1 MRGYGSIGTEVIV
14 FACLHAQ
21 GEAARLIACAQDFS
35 PLVEQTDADTVT
47 LDIGGLEHLFGSVH
61 DIARAI
67 ARRAGISVNIA
78 VAANPDTACHA
89 ARGFS
94 GTSIVPEGDE
104 AKFLASL
111 PVALLA
117 PTEETAETLARWG
130 VHTFRDLAALP
141 DLGVAARLGEEGVR
155 LQQLARGEHGR
166 PLVPLDAQQRFE
178 EEMEL
183 EYPVELLEPLLF
195 VLARLLGDVCRRL
208 EDRALAA
215 IGLRVHLLLEN
226 AGEHERAIRLPV
238 PMRNQ
243 RVFLKLIELDLE
255 KHAPAAPVVKVTIAA
270 DPARPRTT
278 QNGLFIPLA
287 PEPEKLELT
296 LARIAKVVGEEN
308 VGSPELMDTHRPGA
322 FRIRAFG
329 MKERGAGGNTGFPQL
344 ALRIFRPPL
353 AAKVQSDFLSAPGIR
368 GKIAR
373 QAGPWRTSGDW
384 WTHDPWSRD
393 EWDIELTDGGLYRIY
408 YDARTGRWF
417 IEGSYD

>member
-1 MRGYGSIGTEVIV
+1 M
-14 FACLHAQ
+14 FACIHAP
-21 GEAARLIACAQDFS
+21 GESGRLIACAQGFS
-35 PLVEQTDADTVT
+35 PLVEQTGADTVT
-47 LDIGGLEHLFGSVH
+47 LDIDGLEHLFGSVH
-61 DIARAI
+61 DIANAI
-67 ARRAGISVNIA
+67 ARRAGIPVNVA
-78 VAANPDTACHA
+78 VAANPDAAFHA

-94 GTSIVPEGDE
+94 GTSIVPQGDE

-111 PVALLA
+111 PVALLSPA
-117 PTEETAETLARWG
+117 EEVAETLARWG
-130 VHTFRDLAALP
+130 VRTFHDLATLP

-155 LQQLARGEHGR
+155 LQKLARGEHER
-166 PLVPLDAQQRFE
+166 PLVPVEASQRFE

-215 IGLRVHLLLEN
+215 IGLRVRLQLEN
-226 AGEHERAIRLPV
+226 AGEHEQTIRLPV
-238 PMRNQ
+238 PMRNP

-255 KHAPAAPVVKVTIAA
+255 KHSPAAPVVKVTITA
-270 DPARPRTT
+270 DPAKPRTT

-296 LARIAKVVGEEN
+296 LARIATVVGEEN
-308 VGSPELMDTHRPGA
+308 VGSPELVDTHRPGA
-322 FRIRAFG
+322 FRMRGIGIHACRQSTEKHRQECLFHLAF
-329 MKERGAGGNTGFPQL
+329 RV
-344 ALRIFRPPL
+344 FRPPL
-353 AAKVQSDFLSAPGIR
+353 AAKVQAGFLSAPGIR
-368 GKIAR
+368 GRIMQ

-384 WTHDPWSRD
+384 WTPDPWARD

-408 YDARTGRWF
+408 CDARTGRWF